1 MSGTTVVKRDK
12 GIPGSNTKK
21 QIIDMGGPV
30 PQQRSSLTSEQLT
43 LVQNR
48 TPQVQEVKDIE
59 SEEELEETSSGR
71 QFEDDGEKHEEGEV
85 PAVKTYD
92 LPLTLSRQEAKENA
106 QPLPVL
112 LPSRRTREYSST
124 PAPVSQT
131 REMRPA
137 PTYPQRGTQRKTTT
151 PPGLVRS
158 ADMRDVHPTRTGIR
172 QPVQAL
178 PKKSKQ
184 HHPVLWIGLTL
195 LAVLLFVIVVMPWL
209 TDRYTDIRY
218 REPRIDY
225 AYAVLGSNDS
235 TAKQSLVTTI
245 NKHGQLIITV
255 YPGNENKPPV
265 AFVLQ
270 PIHTDSAGNAVGSIE
285 FVQGK
290 TSKTK
295 YIVVSF
301 NGTKLVLSYENN
313 TLIRIM

>member
-30 PQQRSSLTSEQLT
+30 PQQRSSLTNEQLA

-48 TPQVQEVKDIE
+48 TPQIQEVKDIE

-137 PTYPQRGTQRKTTT
+137 PTYQQRKTTT

-158 ADMRDVHPTRTGIR
+158 ADMRDARPTRS
-172 QPVQAL
+172 QPKQAL
-178 PKKSKQ
+178 PKKRKQ

-195 LAVLLFVIVVMPWL
+195 TVVLFFAIVVLPWL
-209 TDRYTDIRY
+209 TDRYNDLRY
-218 REPRIDY
+218 RDPRIDY
-225 AYAVLGSNDS
+225 TYAVLGTNDNPEHKS
-235 TAKQSLVTTI
+235 FITTI
-245 NKHGQLIITV
+245 NKGGQVVITL
-255 YPGNENKPPV
+255 YPGKGQAPI
-265 AFVLQ
+265 AYVLQ
-270 PIHTDSAGNAVGSIE
+270 PVATSGADHIPATIE
-285 FVQGK
+285 IIPGK
-290 TSKTK
+290 TSTTK
-295 YIVVSF
+295 YIAIHY
-301 NGTKLVLSYENN
+301 NGSTLILSYEAN
-313 TLIRIM
+313 TLKRIM